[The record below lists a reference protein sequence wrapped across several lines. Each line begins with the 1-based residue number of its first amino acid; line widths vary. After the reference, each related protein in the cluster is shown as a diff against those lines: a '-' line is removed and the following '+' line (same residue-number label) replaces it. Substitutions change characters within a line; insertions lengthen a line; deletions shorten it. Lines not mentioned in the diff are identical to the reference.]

1 VHSVAGQRQRGCK
14 FELARFHASCPATP
28 HAGQP
33 AHTLAPRLQNH
44 QTHIHC
50 VPRGLHTT
58 TSYLTPAI
66 LRPGLSWLG
75 DKSSN
80 CTSLK
85 PRVLQLWVF
94 PQPSRCAKILWNRS
108 QHADGRNRHQRLSR
122 GVEPELQSLRAS
134 RRGRRHAACRAF
146 SHSRRAKT
154 CL

>member
-1 VHSVAGQRQRGCK
+1 LNSRVFTH
-14 FELARFHASCPATP
+14 PALQTP
-28 HAGQP
+28 HAGRP
-33 AHTLAPRLQNH
+33 AHTLDPRLQN

-134 RRGRRHAACRAF
+134 RRGRRHAACRA
-146 SHSRRAKT
+146 
-154 CL
+154 CLTPAGPELASETSSTAADH